1 MHIGI
6 NSDSP
11 GSAWIQ
17 ADVHC
22 AMSDESRE
30 IWTNLDKSE
39 HFSQESAIHSAGLK
53 MLVKNSPPL

>member
-6 NSDSP
+6 KSDSP

-17 ADVHC
+17 AGVHC

-30 IWTNLDKSE
+30 IWTNVDKSG
-39 HFSQESAIHSAGLK
+39 HFSQGSAIHSAGLK
-53 MLVKNSPPL
+53 MLVKNSLPL